1 MTFAGGDPDALTSE
15 ARMLTHLGDDI
26 RTDALR
32 VVGLGKEAGG
42 ALAKTHSMTS
52 NVLGARP
59 STTSSPRRTYGLQA
73 HPRWCQWKRGCWPVP
88 RSSPQTSESIDVTSV
103 RCGEPWTATTVG

>member
-42 ALAKTHSMTS
+42 LAGDGGIGDAIIRATS
-52 NVLGARP
+52 AIGGVLNGSAILVDGLAGGAV
-59 STTSSPRRTYGLQA
+59 TQADQLRR
-73 HPRWCQWKRGCWPVP
+73 
-88 RSSPQTSESIDVTSV
+88 
-103 RCGEPWTATTVG
+103 ATGSGR